1 MKLLEN
7 LKIFKKLMIAFIVVT
22 IFTVIVGA
30 VSIIKIGKINRNV
43 NNMYNVDLKGT
54 NILQGLKTNLMTIR
68 GDLLISIDPTN
79 KDNLKSI
86 LDEIK
91 SQTDKDTKLMSEYKA
106 TIVTEQDKKLFG
118 QFEQYLENWR
128 TSRQKVIDLA
138 KQGNYSGAKE
148 EFIKSES
155 YRAKMISILD
165 EDINLNVKL
174 ASNDY
179 NDSVS
184 QYKSSYIFVSLTI
197 LIILILSIL
206 IGIIMAKHITKP
218 LLEIKRM
225 AEKLATFD
233 FSTRIDV
240 TREDEFGQAI
250 KALNVSQDNV
260 SNLIKTIMENSDE
273 MSSSSEELSATS
285 EEISSKS
292 EEINNSVKVI
302 ASSIQETGATS
313 EEITASIEEID
324 SSVNELSQKAMDGSN
339 SANKSKERAI
349 DVQNKGRSSIQITQK
364 LYEEKKE
371 KTLKAIE
378 DGKVVE
384 DIKTMAGTIASIA
397 EQTNLLALNAA
408 IEAASA
414 GEHGKGFAVVAEE
427 VRKLAEE
434 SAKAVTGIQ
443 DTIEKVN
450 EAFSNLSNTSN
461 EVLTFI
467 HNEVNPELEMFGNM
481 GNEYYNDAEFVSKMS
496 EEIASMS
503 EELAA
508 TIGQVSEAIQN
519 MSLNEQK
526 SSENAESIQEGIDES
541 QKATEQVAITAQSQ
555 AELAQRLNDLVQ
567 KFKI

>member
-30 VSIIKIGKINRNV
+30 VSIIKIGKINRNI

-467 HNEVNPELEMFGNM
+467 HNEVNPQLEMFGNM

>member
-118 QFEQYLENWR
+118 QFEQYLESWR

>member
-118 QFEQYLENWR
+118 QFEQYLESWR

-461 EVLTFI
+461 EVLAFI